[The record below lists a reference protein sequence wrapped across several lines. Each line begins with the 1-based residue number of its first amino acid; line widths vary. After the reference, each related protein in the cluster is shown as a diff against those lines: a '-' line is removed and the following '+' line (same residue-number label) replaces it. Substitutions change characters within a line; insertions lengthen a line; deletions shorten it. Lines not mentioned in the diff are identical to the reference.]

1 MADDVSF
8 TISASDQASKVV
20 ETVQKKIQNFGA
32 DVAKLALGVAGP
44 MAALQAGIGYVGDK
58 WAEYK
63 KAQEDAF
70 ENGAKGTYEEVKA
83 QESLGVQ
90 LDKNL
95 SVLLA
100 MAKVKAENAKNIED
114 VKAQEDQAIE
124 AFKNTS
130 EGRAFTKAKTR
141 QIIAGQGT
149 IAVGPSREEYLA
161 AARAEGEKQLQ
172 KINDEKYGPNST
184 EESRARID
192 KAKKDAEEQAKKADS
207 KNSLE
212 NIAGTKEKINALQ
225 EDLANGGPLT
235 GSALIDSLKEKIK
248 YAQEEYD
255 IIKEGQS
262 SEIERAEALEKLL
275 KAQVALRNEQTKQ
288 AEAQAKI
295 DEQKAKEAEA
305 QKKIEEQRLKAI
317 KDADKLTVS
326 SLREIGGSFGGGDVN
341 TSMNTQIELAQ
352 KQVEALNKIVDNTQ
366 PRENIGTPSNL
377 GGTNFTLPEI
387 NINDF
392 RKI

>member
-20 ETVQKKIQNFGA
+20 ETVQKKIQDFGK
-32 DVAKLALGVAGP
+32 DIAKLALGVAGP
-44 MAALQAGIGYVGDK
+44 MAALQAGIGFVTDK
-58 WAEYK
+58 WNEYK
-63 KAQEDAF
+63 QAQQDAF
-70 ENGAKGTYEEVKA
+70 DQGASGTYEEVKA

-100 MAKVKAENAKNIED
+100 MAKVKAENAKNVED

-124 AFKNTS
+124 AFKNTP
-130 EGRAFTKAKTR
+130 EGRAFTQARTQR
-141 QIIAGQGT
+141 IYAGTGT
-149 IAVGPSREEYLA
+149 VAVGPSREDYIA

-172 KINDEKYGPNST
+172 KLNDEKYGPNST
-184 EESRARID
+184 EESRAQID
-192 KAKKDAEEQAKKADS
+192 KARKDAEEQAKKAAA

-212 NIAGTKEKINALQ
+212 NIAATQEKINGLQ
-225 EDLANGGPLT
+225 ADLANGGPLT
-235 GSALIDSLKEKIK
+235 GSALIDSLKEKVK

-255 IIKEGQS
+255 IIKKGQS
-262 SEIERAEALEKLL
+262 SEIERAEALKKLL
-275 KAQVALRNEQTKQ
+275 EAQVALRNEQTKQ
-288 AEAQAKI
+288 SEAQAKI
-295 DEQKAKEAEA
+295 DEQKAKDAEA
-305 QKKIEEQRLKAI
+305 QKKIEEQKLKAI

-366 PRENIGTPSNL
+366 PREPIGTPSNI
-377 GGTNFTLPEI
+377 GGTNFTLPEF

>member
-20 ETVQKKIQNFGA
+20 ETVQKKIQNFGS
-32 DVAKLALGVAGP
+32 DIAKLALGVAGP
-44 MAALQAGIGYVGDK
+44 MALLQAGIGYVSEK
-58 WAEYK
+58 WTEYQQ
-63 KAQEDAF
+63 AQKDAF
-70 ENGAKGTYEEVKA
+70 DKGASGTYDEVKA
-83 QESLGVQ
+83 QEALGEQ

-100 MAKVKAENAKNIED
+100 MAKVKQENAKNAEEL
-114 VKAQEDQAIE
+114 KAQEDAAIK
-124 AFKNTS
+124 AFKSS
-130 EGRAFTKAKTR
+130 E
-141 QIIAGQGT
+141 AGQKFINQK
-149 IAVGPSREEYLA
+149 IAEQGGVGLTGVKISDEEYMA
-161 AARAEGEKQLQ
+161 AAKAEGAKQLQ
-172 KINDEKYGPNST
+172 KLNDEKYGPNST

-192 KAKKDAEEQAKKADS
+192 KARKDAEEQAKKAAG

-212 NIAGTKEKINALQ
+212 NIAATQEKINGLQ
-225 EDLANGGPLT
+225 ADLANGGPLT
-235 GSALIDSLKEKIK
+235 GSALIDSLKEKVK

-262 SEIERAEALEKLL
+262 SEIERAEALKKLL
-275 KAQVALRNEQTKQ
+275 EAQVSLRNEQTKQ
-288 AEAQAKI
+288 SEAQAKI
-295 DEQKAKEAEA
+295 DEQKAKDAEA
-305 QKKIEEQRLKAI
+305 QKKLEEQKLKAI

-366 PRENIGTPSNL
+366 PREPIGTPSNI
-377 GGTNFTLPEI
+377 GGTNFTLPEF

>member
-1 MADDVSF
+1 MADDLSF

-32 DVAKLALGVAGP
+32 DVAKMALGFAGP
-44 MAALQAGIGYVGDK
+44 MAALQAGIGYVSDK

-70 ENGAKGTYEEVKA
+70 ENGAKGTYDEVKA

-100 MAKVKAENAKNIED
+100 MAKVKQENAKNTEELR
-114 VKAQEDQAIE
+114 KQEDQAIKAFYETE
-124 AFKNTS
+124 AGKKYIEENSFVVGVFGTKGYS
-130 EGRAFTKAKTR
+130 ENR
-141 QIIAGQGT
+141 QK
-149 IAVGPSREEYLA
+149 VLE
-161 AARAEGEKQLQ
+161 AARAEGQKQLV

-192 KAKKDAEEQAKKADS
+192 KARKDAEEQAKKAES

-225 EDLANGGPLT
+225 ADLANGGPLT
-235 GSALIDSLKEKIK
+235 GSALIDSLKEKVK

-262 SEIERAEALEKLL
+262 SEIERAEALKKLL
-275 KAQVALRNEQTKQ
+275 EAQVTLRNEQTKQ

-305 QKKIEEQRLKAI
+305 QKKIEEQKLKAI

-392 RKI
+392 IKI

>member
-1 MADDVSF
+1 MADDLSF
-8 TISASDQASKVV
+8 TISAEDQASKAV
-20 ETVQKKIQNFGA
+20 ETVQKKIQNFGS
-32 DVAKLALGVAGP
+32 DIAKLALGVAGP
-44 MAALQAGIGYVGDK
+44 MAVLQAGIGYVSDK
-58 WAEYK
+58 WAEYQQ
-63 KAQEDAF
+63 AQKDAF
-70 ENGAKGTYEEVKA
+70 ENGAKGTYDEVKA
-83 QESLGVQ
+83 QEALGEQ

-100 MAKVKAENAKNIED
+100 MAKVKAENAKNADD
-114 VKAQEDQAIE
+114 VKNQENQAIQAFLQTE
-124 AFKNTS
+124 AGMKFKQQHTVQS
-130 EGRAFTKAKTR
+130 TDESYYVATR
-141 QIIAGQGT
+141 EQ
-149 IAVGPSREEYLA
+149 ELA

-192 KAKKDAEEQAKKADS
+192 KARKDAEEQAKKAES

-225 EDLANGGPLT
+225 ADLANGGPLT
-235 GSALIDSLKEKIK
+235 GSALIDSLKEKVK

-262 SEIERAEALEKLL
+262 SEIERAEALKKLL
-275 KAQVALRNEQTKQ
+275 EAQVTLRNEQTKQ
-288 AEAQAKI
+288 AETQAKI

-305 QKKIEEQRLKAI
+305 QKKTEEQRLKAI